1 VQCGAPKIAKL
12 EQITPITMVY
22 SSRYNYIVFVGF
34 INQVITGGP
43 QKGGKHGKTYS
54 EAWGRFTYKCEFW
67 AKYVVNVVLNIPY
80 MEHMGYK
87 N

>member
-1 VQCGAPKIAKL
+1 
-12 EQITPITMVY
+12 M
-22 SSRYNYIVFVGF
+22 GF
-34 INQVITGGP
+34 INQVITGGA

-54 EAWGRFTYKCEFW
+54 EAWGRFTYKCDFW